1 VAVNIVMPQAGQ
13 DLEVGTVI
21 EWLKHEGD
29 PVAKGEPVVQIQT
42 EKITLDLEAPIEGVL
57 LRILV
62 PDGAETPIL
71 SVIGIVGAAGEVVP

>member
-21 EWLKHEGD
+21 EWLKREGD
-29 PVAKGEPVVQIQT
+29 PVARGEPVVQIQT
-42 EKITLDLEAPIEGVL
+42 EKITLDIEAPVDGVL

-71 SVIGIVGAAGEVVP
+71 SVIGIIGGADEVIP